1 MYRQGALC
9 ILHVMPRLWTQT
21 IETHRREVG
30 DAILDAT
37 AALVAEHGL
46 RGVTMSQIA
55 TEAGIGRATLYKYFP
70 DVESILIAWHE
81 RHVSGHL
88 VDLAQLSQDADDPRQ
103 ALDSVLGAYALL
115 IFERTHQSGGTHV
128 AALVH
133 QGEHVAGI
141 EQRLRAFFGDL
152 LADAAQAGYVRQDV
166 AAPELATY
174 CLHALGAA
182 ANAPSKAAIRR
193 LVEVTLTGLYTNN
206 TPQP

>member
-1 MYRQGALC
+1 
-9 ILHVMPRLWTQT
+9 MPRLWAQT

-30 DAILDAT
+30 DAILDTT

-55 TEAGIGRATLYKYFP
+55 AEAGIGRATLYKYFP

-81 RHVSGHL
+81 RHVAGHL
-88 VDLAQLSQDADDPRQ
+88 VDLEQLSQKAGDPRQ
-103 ALDSVLGAYALL
+103 ALDSVLAAYALV
-115 IFERTHQSGGTHV
+115 IFERGRLSGGTDV

-133 QGEHVAGI
+133 QGDHVAGI

-152 LADAAQAGYVRQDV
+152 LAEAARVGYVRQDV

-174 CLHALGAA
+174 CIHALGAA
-182 ANAPSKAAIRR
+182 ATAPNKAAVRR
-193 LVEVTLTGLYTNN
+193 LVEVTLAGLYTNN
-206 TPQP
+206 TPKA